1 MSGETILVVDDET
14 AIRRLLKGALK
25 RDGYSVVE
33 AENARAAVAAIDI
46 DKPAAVLL
54 DLGLPDREGMEL
66 VPIIKARGLAL
77 LVISAREATAEKVAA
92 LDLGADDY
100 VTKPFDTDEV
110 LARVRSALRQRTS
123 KGSMEPVVQLGNV
136 TIDLSARLVT
146 RNGQEVHLRPKEYE
160 LLAALARFRGKVVT
174 HRHLLLTIWGP
185 AHEHDSEYLR
195 VAARGLRKK
204 LEDDPAMPRLIRNE
218 PAVGYRLVDPAQSS

>member
-1 MSGETILVVDDET
+1 MSGETILVVDDEA

-25 RDGYSVVE
+25 RAGYSVVE
-33 AENARAAVAAIDI
+33 AEDARGTLAALDI
-46 DKPAAVLL
+46 DRPDAVLL

-66 VPIIKARGLAL
+66 VPIIKSRGLAL
-77 LVISAREATAEKVAA
+77 LIISAREATAEKVAA

-110 LARVRSALRQRTS
+110 LARVRTALRQKAS
-123 KGSMEPVVQLGNV
+123 KGSAEPIVRLGNV
-136 TIDLSARLVT
+136 VIDLDARLVT
-146 RNGQEVHLRPKEYE
+146 RNGDEVHLRPKEYE
-160 LLAALARFRGKVVT
+160 LLAELARFRGKVVT

-204 LEDDPAMPRLIRNE
+204 LEEDPAMPRMIRNE
-218 PAVGYRLVDPAQSS
+218 PAVGYRLVDPAA

>member
-1 MSGETILVVDDET
+1 LASL
-14 AIRRLLKGALK
+14 
-25 RDGYSVVE
+25 
-33 AENARAAVAAIDI
+33 DI

-66 VPIIKARGLAL
+66 VPIFKGRGLAL
-77 LVISAREATAEKVAA
+77 LVISAREATAEKVTA

-110 LARVRSALRQRTS
+110 LARIRNAMRQRAA
-123 KGSMEPVVQLGNV
+123 KGATEPVVLLGNV
-136 TIDLSARLVT
+136 KIDLSARLVT
-146 RNGQEVHLRPKEYE
+146 RNGEEVHLRPKEYE
-160 LLAALARFRGKVVT
+160 LLAELARFRGKVVT
-174 HRHLLLTIWGP
+174 HRHLLQTIWGP

-204 LEDDPAMPRLIRNE
+204 LEEDPAMPRMIRNE
-218 PAVGYRLVDPAQSS
+218 PAVGYRLVDPAA